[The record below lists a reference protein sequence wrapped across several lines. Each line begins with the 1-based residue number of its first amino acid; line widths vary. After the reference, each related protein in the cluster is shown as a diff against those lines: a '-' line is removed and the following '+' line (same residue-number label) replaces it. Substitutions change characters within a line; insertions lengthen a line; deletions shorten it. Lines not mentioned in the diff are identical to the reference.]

1 MPEKTFYTADRA
13 EWRTWLSENHDREL
27 EIWLVIPLKNSGEP
41 RLPYNDAVE
50 EALCFGWIDS
60 KVRKLDTCHTAQRFS
75 PRREG
80 SPYSQANTERLA
92 WLNERDLLLPSVA
105 ASVREIISKP
115 FIFPED
121 ILEAVRRDSKA
132 WANFVRFPLSYRR
145 IRVAFVDG
153 ARNRPDEFRK
163 RLNSLVKSARENKML
178 GYGGIEKFY

>member
-1 MPEKTFYTADRA
+1 VPENTFYAADRQ
-13 EWRTWLSENHDREL
+13 EWRAWLSENHDREP
-27 EIWLVIPLKNSGEP
+27 EIWLVIPLKGSGEP

-60 KVRKLDTCHTAQRFS
+60 KIRRLDTFHTAQRFS

-80 SPYSQANTERLA
+80 SPYSQANIERLA
-92 WLNERDLLLPSVA
+92 WLNGQGLLLPSVA

-115 FIFPED
+115 FVFPED
-121 ILEAVRRDSKA
+121 ILEAVRRDLQA
-132 WANFVRFPLSYRR
+132 WANFSRFPLSYRR
-145 IRVAFVDG
+145 IRVAYVDG

-163 RLNSLVKSARENKML
+163 RLKNLVKSSRENKML